1 MFKDYENKIFNIKK
15 EAMLKEQNYK
25 DFKIFYYDD
34 KYLEI
39 GKKILEKNFKTV
51 KILKNSKRNYVS
63 EIEIDGTNFIMK
75 EPRNEYI
82 IPQRKIM
89 TIFKKGEVLSTLI
102 NINKLIDEYG
112 FKEYVRPF
120 LAIVR
125 RKNKMI
131 NYSLLLMEKIE
142 GKKEEK
148 NLDMLIELIKK
159 IHKKG
164 FYHGDFNPSNFLN
177 SNGKIYILDTQGK
190 KMIFGNYRAHY
201 DMLTMEMDNYPNMK
215 YPYPKNIF
223 YYFALF
229 IKKLKKLPMIE
240 KIKTYKKKLR
250 EKGWKI

>member
-1 MFKDYENKIFNIKK
+1 
-15 EAMLKEQNYK
+15 MLKQQNYQE
-25 DFKIFYYDD
+25 FKIFYYDD

-39 GKKILEKNFKTV
+39 GKKIIEKNFKIV
-51 KILKNSKRNYVS
+51 KILKDSKRNYVS
-63 EIEIDGTNFIMK
+63 EIEIEGSNFIIK

-89 TIFKKGEVLSTLI
+89 TLFKKGEVLSALI

-112 FKEYVRPF
+112 FKEYARPL
-120 LAIVR
+120 LAIVK

-148 NLDMLIELIKK
+148 NLDILIELIKK

-229 IKKLKKLPMIE
+229 MKQLKKLPIIE
-240 KIKTYKKKLR
+240 KIKAYKKKLR